1 MATHEKVSGRNAARA
16 VLEARL
22 DDVVRIAYGAEDRQW
37 LGPYLREAA
46 ARRLPYAEL
55 DDAGLESL
63 AESIH
68 HEGVVVITRPRRVL
82 DGHALFERLASSD
95 RFACIALDGVTNPH
109 NIGAIL
115 RTAAFLGIDA
125 VCIHGDAHRAPL
137 TPAAVRIAEGAAEH
151 IDIARI
157 PDLDAFLAAL
167 RREGVAVFS
176 ADPRGEQDAFDVR
189 WPARTVLVFGSEAR
203 GLSPAVQDEIDLTI
217 SIRGTDAVESINVSV
232 AAGIVMA
239 AWLRSRG

>member
-1 MATHEKVSGRNAARA
+1 MATHEKVYGRNAARA
-16 VLEARL
+16 VLETRL
-22 DDVVRIAYGAEDRQW
+22 DDVVRIAHGADDRQW

-82 DGHALFERLASSD
+82 DGHALFERLSASKS
-95 RFACIALDGVTNPH
+95 FACIALDGVTNPH

-125 VCIHGDAHRAPL
+125 MCIHGDEHRAPL
-137 TPAAVRIAEGAAEH
+137 TPAAVRVAEGAAEH

-157 PDLDAFLAAL
+157 SDLDAFLRAL

-203 GLSPAVQDEIDLTI
+203 GLSPAVQAEIDLTI

-239 AWLRSRG
+239 AWLRSR

>member
-1 MATHEKVSGRNAARA
+1 MATHEKVYGRNAARA
-16 VLEARL
+16 VLEARF
-22 DDVVRIAYGAEDRQW
+22 DDVVRIAHGVDDRQW

-82 DGHALFERLASSD
+82 DGHALFERLAKSD

-115 RTAAFLGIDA
+115 RTAAFLGVDA
-125 VCIHGDAHRAPL
+125 VCIHGDEHRAPL
-137 TPAAVRIAEGAAEH
+137 TPAAVRVAEGAAEH

-157 PDLDAFLAAL
+157 PDLDAFLRAL
-167 RREGVAVFS
+167 RQEGVAVFS
-176 ADPRGEQDAFDVR
+176 ADVRGEHDAFDVR
-189 WPARTVLVFGSEAR
+189 WPARTMLVFGSEAR
-203 GLSPAVQDEIDLTI
+203 GLSPAVQDEIDMSV

-239 AWLRSRG
+239 AWLRSR